1 MEREEIRYYSYQDLD
16 GSTYIHAQIG
26 NKKIELKKKKFSNR
40 FEQKIFVSRP
50 LAIVAGIE
58 RRKRNLLNKIDEKFN
73 LPRYID
79 KDGNTITNEAVK
91 RRMSAAGAKPTVTND
106 AKPTEIGK
114 TGAIDPNAVARRT
127 ARKSKRVVGSV
138 LKAGV
143 NVADAALRVP
153 VRAALA
159 PGRLAVGAA
168 EDVIRNPIAAGI
180 TASTYVAPF
189 AFPAKVSVPI
199 AAVDNA
205 IPDSVQFKLI
215 DNITPLPAP
224 AKRWLKGKS
233 EEFVQSPTAK
243 RIKTFQW
250 GDALKAAGDGLTA
263 IGNHSP
269 AMYMQRKNR

>member
-16 GSTYIHAQIG
+16 GSNYIHAQIG

-50 LAIVAGIE
+50 LAIAADIE
-58 RRKRNLLNKIDEKFN
+58 RRKRDLLNKIDEKFN

-91 RRMSAAGAKPTVTND
+91 RRLKAKGVKPTVTND

-114 TGAIDPNAVARRT
+114 TGKIDPVAVAKRA

-143 NVADAALRVP
+143 NVASDSSELPVKAALT
-153 VRAALA
+153 
-159 PGRLAVGAA
+159 PGRLAVSAT
-168 EDVIRNPIAAGI
+168 ENMIKDPIKSGI
-180 TASTYVAPF
+180 TASSYIVPYIFPSVASDI
-189 AFPAKVSVPI
+189 ASNAVELLPI
-199 AAVDNA
+199 N
-205 IPDSVQFKLI
+205 S
-215 DNITPLPAP
+215 PLPAP

-233 EEFVQSPTAK
+233 EEFVQSPKA
-243 RIKTFQW
+243 R
-250 GDALKAAGDGLTA
+250 ALKVWKWSDGLA
-263 IGNHSP
+263 AVGNGLAEVGNHAP
-269 AMYMQRKNR
+269 TDLANK